1 MGANALLAVSLAT
14 ARAGAIASGRPLYR
28 HIADLAG
35 GRQPSIPLPMVNMI
49 SGGLHAGGQLDIQDV
64 LFMPTSARSFA
75 EALEQACALHAALG
89 DRLGRVGE
97 RRLVADEGGWAPS
110 LARNEDAL
118 AWVTDAMA
126 AEGIAGHLAVDVA
139 ASQFH
144 DRMTSTYRLR
154 ADGRSSDAD
163 GLIDVL
169 EGWVERYPVA
179 SLEDCL
185 AEDDWDGWERLT
197 ARLGGRIQVI
207 GDDLFTTNVARLER
221 GIARGVANA
230 VLVKPNQSGTLT
242 DTLAVMTR
250 ARAAGYT
257 TVVSARSGETEDPFI
272 ADLAVGTGAG
282 QIKVG
287 SVTRSERLAKWN
299 QLLRIDEDPGAGRYV
314 GPTALGWP
322 AIPEAATPDRGRPVI
337 PPGQGR

>member
-1 MGANALLAVSLAT
+1 
-14 ARAGAIASGRPLYR
+14 
-28 HIADLAG
+28 
-35 GRQPSIPLPMVNMI
+35 
-49 SGGLHAGGQLDIQDV
+49 
-64 LFMPTSARSFA
+64 
-75 EALEQACALHAALG
+75 
-89 DRLGRVGE
+89 
-97 RRLVADEGGWAPS
+97 
-110 LARNEDAL
+110 
-118 AWVTDAMA
+118 MA

-144 DRMTSTYRLR
+144 DRTTATYRLR
-154 ADGRSSDAD
+154 ADDRSIDAD

-169 EGWVERYPVA
+169 EGWVEHYPVA

-207 GDDLFTTNVARLER
+207 GDDLFTTNLARLER
-221 GIARGVANA
+221 GIARGAANA
-230 VLVKPNQSGTLT
+230 VLIKPNQSGTLT

-250 ARAAGYT
+250 ARAAGFT

-282 QIKVG
+282 QFKVG

-299 QLLRIDEDPGAGRYV
+299 QVLRIDEDPGAGRYV

-322 AIPEAATPDRGRPVI
+322 AIPEGG
-337 PPGQGR
+337 PP